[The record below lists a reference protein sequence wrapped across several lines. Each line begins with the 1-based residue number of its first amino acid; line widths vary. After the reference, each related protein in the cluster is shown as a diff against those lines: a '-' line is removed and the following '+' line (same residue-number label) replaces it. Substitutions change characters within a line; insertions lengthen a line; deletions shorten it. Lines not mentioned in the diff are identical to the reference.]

1 MIDHAPTNYPA
12 GLFRDVLLGP
22 DGRAVWARGWQPNLI
37 VAGLRSLLAALVK
50 GDEQAAPVTYW
61 AVGSGD
67 PSWDGGTLPSDDAR
81 RSRASLYR
89 ETGRKAIPSGG
100 IVFVGGTFTNQIEIS
115 VEFTTDDVLGG
126 GADWQLR
133 EFAVFAGGTLAAG
146 SGVMLNHRIH
156 PRIDLQPGF
165 TLQRTLRLTF

>member
-1 MIDHAPTNYPA
+1 MPPPLPGGPTLLGGRAPSGARLAPT
-12 GLFRDVLLGP
+12 
-22 DGRAVWARGWQPNLI
+22 I
-37 VAGLRSLLAALVK
+37 VAGRGLLAALVK
-50 GDEQAAPVTYW
+50 GDEPVTYGRQQPV
-61 AVGSGD
+61 VG
-67 PSWDGGTLPSDDAR
+67 R
-81 RSRASLYR
+81 RHALRRRAALAPGLYR